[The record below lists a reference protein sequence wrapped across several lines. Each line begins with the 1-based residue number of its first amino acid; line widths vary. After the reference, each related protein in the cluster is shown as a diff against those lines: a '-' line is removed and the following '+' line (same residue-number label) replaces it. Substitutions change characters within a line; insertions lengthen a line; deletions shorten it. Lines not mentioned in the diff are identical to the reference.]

1 MGKHISK
8 DDQIRLIQ
16 ECQNSGLSD
25 YQWCSLNGI
34 SHSE

>member
-16 ECQNSGLSD
+16 ECRNSGLSD
-25 YQWCSLNGI
+25 YLNNPG
-34 SHSE
+34 